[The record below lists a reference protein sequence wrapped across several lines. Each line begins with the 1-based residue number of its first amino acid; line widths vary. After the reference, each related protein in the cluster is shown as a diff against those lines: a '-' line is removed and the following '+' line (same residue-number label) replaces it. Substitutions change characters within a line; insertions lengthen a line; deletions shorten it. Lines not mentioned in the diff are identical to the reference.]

1 MERAGLAPGDPHRKG
16 VGTHSPVDPP
26 VGSGRRR
33 SSMVRWQSPEPREKS
48 SISSELGRH
57 RAEGRPRAGPE
68 LRDPSGEEGSGP
80 ETVLQEQSPSLDPC
94 ADEVLGS
101 PQL

>member
-1 MERAGLAPGDPHRKG
+1 
-16 VGTHSPVDPP
+16 
-26 VGSGRRR
+26 
-33 SSMVRWQSPEPREKS
+33 MVRWQSPELREKS

-57 RAEGRPRAGPE
+57 RAEGRLRAGPE
-68 LRDPSGEEGSGP
+68 FRDPSAEEGSGP
-80 ETVLQEQSPSLDPC
+80 ETVLQEQSSPLDPC

>member
-1 MERAGLAPGDPHRKG
+1 M
-16 VGTHSPVDPP
+16 
-26 VGSGRRR
+26 
-33 SSMVRWQSPEPREKS
+33 RWLSPELREKS
-48 SISSELGRH
+48 SISSELGRQ
-57 RAEGRPRAGPE
+57 REGDGAGPE

-80 ETVLQEQSPSLDPC
+80 ETVLQEQRPPLDPC